1 MKKLVDIVEKLRSP
15 DGCPWDRK
23 QSHASLL
30 SFLLEE
36 TWEVI
41 EEIKNGKVG
50 APLKEELGD
59 LLLQIVLHAQIAKE
73 ENRFG
78 IDDVVDYVSE
88 KMVRRHPHVF
98 DSKFKNITPAE
109 QKELWQEIKAEEK
122 QHKSVLDGISSDNPS
137 LINSMKIGQRAAS
150 IGFDWDSP
158 WDVFSKIQEELS
170 EVEVE
175 MQEDNRALLEEEI
188 GDLLFAVGN
197 LARFYKINPEIALK
211 RCNDKF
217 KKRFSH
223 VEKEINSAKEKGERL
238 SLDEM
243 ERVWQSAKK
252 FDKK

>member
-1 MKKLVDIVEKLRSP
+1 MKKLIDIVEKLRSP

-41 EEIKNGKVG
+41 DEIKNGEVG

-73 ENRFG
+73 EKRFG
-78 IDDVVDYVSE
+78 IEDVVDYVSE

-98 DSKFKNITPAE
+98 DSKFKNITPQE
-109 QKELWQEIKAEEK
+109 QKALWQEIKAEEK
-122 QHKSVLDGISSDNPS
+122 QHSSVLDGLSATNPA

-158 WDVFSKIQEELS
+158 WDVFAKIEEELS

-175 MQEDNRALLEEEI
+175 MKADNKKRLEEEI
-188 GDLLFAVGN
+188 GDLLFSVGN

-217 KKRFSH
+217 KHRFSY
-223 VEKEINSAKEKGERL
+223 VEKEIKTAKENDAPL
-238 SLDEM
+238 SLEEM
-243 ERVWQSAKK
+243 EEIWQSAKQ